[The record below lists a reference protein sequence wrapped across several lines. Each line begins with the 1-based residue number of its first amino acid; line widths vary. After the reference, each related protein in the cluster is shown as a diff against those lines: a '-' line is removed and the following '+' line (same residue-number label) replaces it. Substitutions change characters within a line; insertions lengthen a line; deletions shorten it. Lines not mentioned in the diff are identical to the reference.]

1 MLVEGDSIEVMTG
14 SQHQRFHFAETFV
27 VPAAVSEYTVRNL
40 NGRKVK
46 LVVSFVKDE

>member
-1 MLVEGDSIEVMTG
+1 VEGDSIEVTTG
-14 SQHQRFHFAETFV
+14 SQQQKFHFAETFV
-27 VPAAVSEYTVRNL
+27 VPAAASEYTVRNL